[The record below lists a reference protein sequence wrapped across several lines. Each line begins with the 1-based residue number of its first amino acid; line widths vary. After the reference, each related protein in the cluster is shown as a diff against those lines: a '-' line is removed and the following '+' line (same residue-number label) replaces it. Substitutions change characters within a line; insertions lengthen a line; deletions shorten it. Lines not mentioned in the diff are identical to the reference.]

1 MPRVTSAAE
10 MSSVTRRA
18 GASCI
23 AGAVL
28 LLTLTLADG
37 AAAATLKDPRG
48 AMGSKFE
55 ITAVHADE
63 AKGRAAIDAAYTEI
77 ERIEGLL
84 SEWRESSK
92 VSEINRQAGVAPVEV
107 PKELLHLVRRSL
119 KVSALTDGAFDVTFH
134 TVGRLWNFKSRTAPV
149 PSEEAIRAALVDAG
163 YRHVVLDEGKSTVFL
178 DRKGTRIGFG
188 GIGKGY
194 AANRAVFVLKEH
206 GVTGGVVN
214 AAGDLVVFG
223 TQESGK
229 PWRIGIANPLEK
241 GRVFAWLETT
251 EQAVVTSGDYENYVE
266 LGGRRY
272 SHILDPRTGWPVTEL
287 RSVTVVCPDG
297 EVADALAT
305 GVSVLGV
312 EKGLALVNRLNGV
325 EAMLVDANG
334 KLHFSR
340 GLEAMLTKEGG
351 DR

>member
-1 MPRVTSAAE
+1 MDRTPTVVLA
-10 MSSVTRRA
+10 RRA
-18 GASCI
+18 LPI
-23 AGAVL
+23 ALLAAVC
-28 LLTLTLADG
+28 
-37 AAAATLKDPRG
+37 AAGPSAHAATLKDPRG
-48 AMGSKFE
+48 PMGSKFE

-63 AKGRAAIDAAYTEI
+63 ARCRAAIDAAYAEI
-77 ERIEGLL
+77 ERIEALI

-107 PKELLHLVRRSL
+107 PKELLHLARRSL

-149 PSEEAIRAALVDAG
+149 PTEEAIRSALEDAG
-163 YRHVVLDEGKSTVFL
+163 YRHVVLDEARSTVFL

-188 GIGKGY
+188 AIGKGY

-214 AAGDLVVFG
+214 AGGDLVVFG
-223 TQESGK
+223 TQESGR
-229 PWRIGIANPLEK
+229 PWRIGIANPLDRNK
-241 GRVFAWLETT
+241 TFAWLETT

-266 LGGRRY
+266 VGGRRY
-272 SHILDPRTGWPVTEL
+272 SHILDPRTGWPVQEL
-287 RSVTVVCPDG
+287 RSVTIVCPDG
-297 EVADALAT
+297 ELADALAT

-312 EKGLALVNRLNGV
+312 ERGLGLVNRLNGV

-334 KLHFSR
+334 NIHFSK

-351 DR
+351 NS

>member
-1 MPRVTSAAE
+1 MSVLARHALPALLAA
-10 MSSVTRRA
+10 
-18 GASCI
+18 
-23 AGAVL
+23 
-28 LLTLTLADG
+28 LTVAP
-37 AAAATLKDPRG
+37 AARAATVKEPRG

-55 ITAVHADE
+55 ITAVHADPE
-63 AKGRAAIDAAYTEI
+63 KGRAAVDAAYAEI
-77 ERIEGLL
+77 ERIEAYL
-84 SEWRESSK
+84 SEWRDSSK
-92 VSEINRQAGVAPVEV
+92 VSEINRQAGIAPVEV

-119 KVSALTDGAFDVTFH
+119 KVSALTGGAFDVTFH
-134 TVGRLWNFKSRTAPV
+134 TVGRLWNFKSRTAPI
-149 PSEEAIRAALVDAG
+149 PAGDAIRAALADAG
-163 YRHVVLDEGKSTVFL
+163 YRHVVLDEAKSTVYL

-206 GVTGGVVN
+206 GVTGGAVN
-214 AAGDLVVFG
+214 AGGDLVVFG
-223 TQESGK
+223 NQESGK

-241 GRVFAWLETT
+241 NRTFAWLETT
-251 EQAVVTSGDYENYVE
+251 EQSVVTSGDYENYIEV
-266 LGGRRY
+266 GGRRY
-272 SHILDPRTGWPVTEL
+272 SHILDPRTGWPVTEV
-287 RSVTVVCPDG
+287 RSATVVCPDG

-340 GLEAMLTKEGG
+340 GLEAMLTKEGE

>member
-1 MPRVTSAAE
+1 MDSPSKGL
-10 MSSVTRRA
+10 RA
-18 GASCI
+18 RPAL
-23 AGAVL
+23 AVL
-28 LLTLTLADG
+28 LLVPLAV
-37 AAAATLKDPRG
+37 AAPVARAATVKDPRG

-55 ITAVHADE
+55 ITAVHADLE
-63 AKGRAAIDAAYTEI
+63 KGRAAIDAAYAEI
-77 ERIEGLL
+77 ERIEAFL

-92 VSEINRQAGVAPVEV
+92 VSEVNRQAGIAPVEV
-107 PKELLHLVRRSL
+107 PKELLHLVRRAL

-134 TVGRLWNFKSRTAPV
+134 TVGRLWNFKSRTAAIPA
-149 PSEEAIRAALVDAG
+149 EEEIRSALADTG
-163 YRHVVLDEGKSTVFL
+163 YRHVVLDEARSTVFL

-194 AANRAVFVLKEH
+194 AANRAVFVLKEQ

-214 AAGDLVVFG
+214 AGGDLVVFG
-223 TQESGK
+223 TQESGR
-229 PWRIGIANPLEK
+229 PWRIAIANPLEK
-241 GRVFAWLETT
+241 SRTFAWLETT
-251 EQAVVTSGDYENYVE
+251 EQAVVTSGDYENYIE
-266 LGGRRY
+266 AGGRRY

-312 EKGLALVNRLNGV
+312 EKGLALVNRLKGV

-334 KLHFSR
+334 KIHFST
-340 GLEAMLTKEGG
+340 GLEALLTKEGG

>member
-1 MPRVTSAAE
+1 MDSASKSLVARH
-10 MSSVTRRA
+10 VLP
-18 GASCI
+18 
-23 AGAVL
+23 AVL
-28 LLTLTLADG
+28 AALAVASP
-37 AAAATLKDPRG
+37 AARAATLKDPRG

-55 ITAVHADE
+55 ITAVHADPE
-63 AKGRAAIDAAYTEI
+63 KARAAIDAAYAEI
-77 ERIEGLL
+77 ERIEAFL

-92 VSEINRQAGVAPVEV
+92 VSEINRLAGTAPVEV
-107 PKELLHLVRRSL
+107 SKELLHLVRRSL

-134 TVGRLWNFKSRTAPV
+134 SVGRLWNFKSKSAPI
-149 PSEEAIRAALVDAG
+149 PTGESIRAALADTG
-163 YRHVVLDEGKSTVFL
+163 YRHVVLDEARSTVFL
-178 DRKGTRIGFG
+178 DRKGTRVGFG
-188 GIGKGY
+188 AIGKGY

-214 AAGDLVVFG
+214 AGGDLVVFG
-223 TQESGK
+223 TQESGR
-229 PWRIGIANPLEK
+229 PWRVGIANPLEK
-241 GRVFAWLETT
+241 NRVFAWLETT
-251 EQAVVTSGDYENYVE
+251 EQAVVTSGNYENFIEVD
-266 LGGRRY
+266 GRRL

-325 EAMLVDANG
+325 EAMLVDASG
-334 KLHFSR
+334 KIHFSR

>member
-1 MPRVTSAAE
+1 
-10 MSSVTRRA
+10 MSSVAERF
-18 GASCI
+18 GARCI
-23 AGAVL
+23 GGAAL
-28 LLTLTLADG
+28 LLALAASAP
-37 AAAATLKDPRG
+37 AATGATLKDPRG

-55 ITAVHADE
+55 ITAVHADPE
-63 AKGRAAIDAAYTEI
+63 KARAAIDAAYAEI
-77 ERIEGLL
+77 ERIEAFL
-84 SEWRESSK
+84 SEWRDSSK
-92 VSEINRQAGVAPVEV
+92 VSEINRQAGIAPVEV

-119 KVSALTDGAFDVTFH
+119 KVSTLTDGAFDVTFH

-149 PSEEAIRAALVDAG
+149 PTEEAIRSALADAG
-163 YRHVVLDEGKSTVFL
+163 YRHVILDEARSTVFL

-214 AAGDLVVFG
+214 AGGDLVVFG
-223 TQESGK
+223 TQESGR

-241 GRVFAWLETT
+241 SRVFAWLETT
-251 EQAVVTSGDYENYVE
+251 EQAVVTSGDYENYIE
-266 LGGRRY
+266 LGGRRF
-272 SHILDPRTGWPVTEL
+272 SHILDPRTGWPVAEL
-287 RSVTVVCPDG
+287 RSVTIVCPDG

-334 KLHFSR
+334 KIHFSK

-351 DR
+351 EN

>member
-1 MPRVTSAAE
+1 MLDSLRNRPFSRLA
-10 MSSVTRRA
+10 
-18 GASCI
+18 
-23 AGAVL
+23 
-28 LLTLTLADG
+28 LLTALLVSIDAGRFG
-37 AAAATLKDPRG
+37 AYAATLKDPRG

-55 ITAVHADE
+55 ISAVHADPE
-63 AKGRAAIDAAYTEI
+63 KGRAAIDAAYAEI
-77 ERIEGLL
+77 ERIEQLI

-107 PKELLHLVRRSL
+107 PKELAHLVRRSL
-119 KVSALTDGAFDVTFH
+119 KVSVLTDGAFDITFH
-134 TVGRLWNFKSRTAPV
+134 TVGRLWNFKSRSAPI
-149 PSEEAIRAALVDAG
+149 PSSESIRAALVDTG
-163 YRHVVLDEGKSTVFL
+163 YRHVVLDETKSTVFL

-188 GIGKGY
+188 AIGKGY

-214 AAGDLVVFG
+214 AGGDLVIFG
-223 TQESGK
+223 TQEGGR

-241 GRVFAWLETT
+241 NRTFAWLETT
-251 EQAVVTSGDYENYVE
+251 EQAVVTSGDYENYIEV
-266 LGGRRY
+266 GGRRY

-334 KLHFSR
+334 KIHFSK

-351 DR
+351 KN